1 MAKTIKVVTEN
12 DIGKGLKV
20 EAGKLLVEIDE
31 GTLEFKGNQ
40 LAAKIPTQN
49 VDLRVTAI
57 TADKVTGK
65 LKITVADAEGGN
77 AHTVETTLSDLIA
90 LSNNSDNLATID
102 NGGIYVSPASVQ
114 QKAKQAADVTFQ
126 SLGGTTLGYAYES
139 TGDAPM

>member
-1 MAKTIKVVTEN
+1 MAKTIKVVTEG

-40 LAAKIPTQN
+40 LAAKIPTNN

-57 TADKVTGK
+57 AADQQTGK

-77 AHTVETTLSDLIA
+77 AQTVETTLSDLISMSKN
-90 LSNNSDNLATID
+90 LDNLATID
-102 NGGIYVSPASVQ
+102 NGGIYVSPTSVQ
-114 QKAKQAADVTFQ
+114 QAAKNAADVTFQ
-126 SLGGTTLGYAYES
+126 SLGGDTLGYAFES
-139 TGDAPM
+139 NGQRAL

>member
-77 AHTVETTLSDLIA
+77 AQTVETTLSDLIA
-90 LSNNSDNLATID
+90 LSNNLDNLATID

>member
-57 TADKVTGK
+57 AADQTTGK

-77 AHTVETTLSDLIA
+77 VQIVETTLADLIA
-90 LSNNSDNLATID
+90 MSKNLDNLATID

-114 QKAKQAADVTFQ
+114 HAAKTAAVVTFQ
-126 SLGGTTLGYAYES
+126 SLGGDTLGYAFES
-139 TGDAPM
+139 NGQRAL

>member
-40 LAAKIPTQN
+40 LAAKIPSQN

-65 LKITVADAEGGN
+65 LKITVADADGGN
-77 AHTVETTLSDLIA
+77 VQTVETTLSDLIA

-114 QKAKQAADVTFQ
+114 QAAKHGADVNFQ
-126 SLGGTTLGYAYES
+126 SLGGESLGYAYE
-139 TGDAPM
+139 TDGTRPL

>member
-40 LAAKIPTQN
+40 LAAKIPTNN

-57 TADKVTGK
+57 AADKVTGK
-65 LKITVADAEGGN
+65 LKITVADVEGGN
-77 AHTVETTLSDLIA
+77 VQTVETTLSDLIA

-102 NGGIYVSPASVQ
+102 NGGIYVSPANVKQ
-114 QKAKQAADVTFQ
+114 AAKRAADVTFQ
-126 SLGGTTLGYAYES
+126 SLGGETLGYAFES
-139 TGDAPM
+139 TGDAAL

>member
-40 LAAKIPTQN
+40 LAAKIPTNN

-57 TADKVTGK
+57 AADQITGK
-65 LKITVADAEGGN
+65 LKITVTDAEGGN
-77 AHTVETTLSDLIA
+77 VQTVETTLSDLIA
-90 LSNNSDNLATID
+90 MSKNSDNVATID

-114 QKAKQAADVTFQ
+114 HAAKRGADVSFQ
-126 SLGGTTLGYAYES
+126 SLGGDTLGYAFES
-139 TGDAPM
+139 TGDAAL

>member
-1 MAKTIKVVTEN
+1 MAKTIKVVTEG

-20 EAGKLLVEIDE
+20 EDGKLLVEIDE

-40 LAAKIPTQN
+40 LTAKIPTQN

-65 LKITVADAEGGN
+65 LKITVADADGGN
-77 AHTVETTLSDLIA
+77 VQTVETTLSDLIA

-114 QKAKQAADVTFQ
+114 QAAKRGADVMFQ
-126 SLGGTTLGYAYES
+126 SLGGTTLGYAYENDG
-139 TGDAPM
+139 TRGI